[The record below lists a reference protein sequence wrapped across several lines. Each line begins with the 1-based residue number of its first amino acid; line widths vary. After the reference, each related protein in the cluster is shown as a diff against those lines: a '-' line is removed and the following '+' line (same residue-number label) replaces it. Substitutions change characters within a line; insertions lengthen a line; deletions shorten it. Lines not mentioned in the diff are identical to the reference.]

1 MARIPEFSATL
12 QKMNKVHISKNQD
25 YANDSNPFFNFDAV
39 EMMIGLFK
47 NNRDKTYAHF
57 VANKMARLANLLNSG
72 KEANNESLQD
82 TLVDLAN
89 YAVLWKCDITRRK
102 EL

>member
-1 MARIPEFSATL
+1 MPRIPEFSTTL

-25 YANDSNPFFNFDAV
+25 YANDANPFFNFDSV
-39 EMMIGLFK
+39 EMMIAMFK

-57 VANKMARLANLLNSG
+57 VANKLARLANLLNSG
-72 KEANNESLQD
+72 KDANNESLQD
-82 TLVDLAN
+82 TLVDMAN
-89 YAVLWKCDITRRK
+89 YCVLWKCDISRRK